1 MKTNVET
8 LYNQWKESAETTGTY
23 QLNHGETTRDVY
35 TLPDNT
41 TVYDHFVSP
50 WNFLKK
56 SFCYTIVDIT
66 IPVND
71 YTVKLLESYGGTIN
85 EFFGYTDDGFG
96 LPQFEH
102 ESDSLKLAF
111 DFVCSEKE
119 NLLSQFKA
127 SI

>member
-8 LYNQWKESAETTGTY
+8 LYNQWKESAESTGTY
-23 QLNHGETTRDVY
+23 ELNHGETTRDVY

-66 IPVND
+66 IAVTPENIN
-71 YTVKLLESYGGTIN
+71 LLKAYGGTIN

-111 DFVCSEKE
+111 DFVYNEKE
-119 NLLSQFKA
+119 TLLAQFKA
-127 SI
+127 LI